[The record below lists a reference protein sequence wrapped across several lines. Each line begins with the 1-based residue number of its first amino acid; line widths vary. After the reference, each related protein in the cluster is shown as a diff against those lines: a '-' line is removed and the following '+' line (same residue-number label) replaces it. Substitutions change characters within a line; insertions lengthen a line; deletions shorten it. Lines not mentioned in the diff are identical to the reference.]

1 MACDRCPIRRPH
13 SRSCRRASAVIGEW
27 VDAIRTG
34 VTDTAA
40 MTMIR
45 GIRLALGAIVL
56 VVAACGASGAPS
68 VPPGGSASPLTS
80 ASPAA
85 SAAAL
90 SGIQGTA
97 TAGPVCPVEKVPP
110 DPACA
115 PRPVAGAVIV
125 IRAAG
130 GAEVARVQTAADGG
144 YRADLPPGIYDVVP
158 QPAEG
163 LLGTA
168 PTQRVTIGAG
178 VLTLDLA
185 YDTGIR

>member
-13 SRSCRRASAVIGEW
+13 SRSCRRASAAIGEW
-27 VDAIRTG
+27 VDAVRTG

-40 MTMIR
+40 MTMVR

-56 VVAACGASGAPS
+56 LVAGCGPASGAPS
-68 VPPGGSASPLTS
+68 VPPGTS
-80 ASPAA
+80 ASAPASPA
-85 SAAAL
+85 GTAVAQ

-115 PRPVAGAVIV
+115 PRPVVGAVIV
-125 IRAAG
+125 VRAAG
-130 GAEVARVQTAADGG
+130 GAEVARVQTGADGG
-144 YRADLPPGIYDVVP
+144 YHADLPPGIYDVVP

-163 LLGTA
+163 VLGTA
-168 PTQRVTIGAG
+168 PAQRVTIGAG